1 MVENKRIKLALLG
14 DKKTGKTLFTQY
26 LRGSELINF
35 DNYIST
41 NGASYIEKKIIYNN
55 SEYFL
60 DIWDTS
66 GEEKYFALTKFFIM
80 ESNMVFIF
88 YDSNNKE
95 TFERA
100 KEYFD
105 LAKEYLND
113 KKVVFVLVSSKYD
126 LALNSDEENNKD
138 NNNAFNEEEVF
149 EYAEQNHILLSHIS
163 ISEKYSKGIIE
174 LFRETFKEYTKK
186 NNIII

>member
-1 MVENKRIKLALLG
+1 MVENKKIKLALLG

-105 LAKEYLND
+105 LAKEVLD
-113 KKVVFVLVSSKYD
+113 DEDEIIILVSNKYD
-126 LALNSDEENNKD
+126 LPINSDEENNKD
-138 NNNAFNEEEVF
+138 NNNVFNEEEAF
-149 EYAEQNHILLSHIS
+149 EFAENNNILLSHLS
-163 ISEKYSKGIIE
+163 TKEKFSNGVIE
-174 LFRETFKEYTKK
+174 LLNKAFREYNKKK
-186 NNIII
+186 NVEI